1 LAALSSNNLPMNR
14 RKAIKSF
21 FVVGGTITLSYTGF
35 HWLQLQSTPDF
46 LFLEKNLLLIG
57 HLAETIIPQT
67 NTPGALQANVA
78 PVIVKNIKDC
88 CDKKTQHHFI
98 NGLKAIAH
106 YAEEAY
112 HLPFPQLSFLQQT
125 ACLQAFQQKEK
136 FRLGMAGKIKN
147 KILGK
152 PFFALLK
159 EYTTMA
165 YCSSMKGAQEGL
177 AYQYIPGSYQ
187 SCLPLQPSQ
196 KAWATK

>member
-1 LAALSSNNLPMNR
+1 MNR

-21 FVVGGTITLSYTGF
+21 FVVGGSITLSYAGYR
-35 HWLQLQSTPDF
+35 WLQLQSTPDF

-78 PVIVKNIKDC
+78 PLIVKNIKDC

-98 NGLKAIAH
+98 DGLKAVRE
-106 YAEEAY
+106 YAERKY
-112 HLPFPQLSFLQQT
+112 QQSFPQLSISQQT
-125 ACLQAFQQKEK
+125 ACLHFFQQKEK
-136 FRLGMAGKIKN
+136 FRLGTAGKIKN
-147 KILGK
+147 KIFGK

-159 EYTTMA
+159 EYTTIA

-177 AYQYIPGSYQ
+177 AYQYIPGTYQ
-187 SCLPLQPSQ
+187 SCLPLQHAQ